1 MFSAPI
7 PGQSLTSEPK
17 NYAWENP
24 VKYTN
29 PEDALLWHME
39 RLDTPKRIKAVI
51 QLLELGLDVV
61 TMTEGIARNAV
72 AEGIHTIDTS
82 LIISPVIH
90 EFITGVADVAGIDY
104 DEGLEEEELDDEEFK
119 YAVRAREAEKI
130 LAEIKE
136 EGSADLS
143 DLEETQDSMPM
154 MDEEEPVMEEEP
166 VVEEKPIGL
175 MARGAV

>member
-24 VKYTN
+24 VKYTD

-39 RLDTPKRIKAVI
+39 RLDTPKRIKAVV

-72 AEGIHTIDTS
+72 AQGIHTIDTS

-90 EFITGVADVAGIDY
+90 EFITGAADAADIDY
-104 DEGLEEEELDDEEFK
+104 NEGLEEELDDEEFK
-119 YAVRAREAEKI
+119 YAIEESKAKKI
-130 LAEIKE
+130 LANMEDDE
-136 EGSADLS
+136 EMDLAP
-143 DLEETQDSMPM
+143 LMEESEDIEMTEDKTEDMS
-154 MDEEEPVMEEEP
+154 EEEPM
-166 VVEEKPIGL
+166 GL
-175 MARGAV
+175 MARRT

>member
-39 RLDTPKRIKAVI
+39 RLDTPKRIKAML

-72 AEGIHTIDTS
+72 AQGIHTIDTS

-90 EFITGVADVAGIDY
+90 EFITGAADAAGIDY
-104 DEGLEEEELDDEEFK
+104 SEGLEEEELDDEEFK
-119 YAVRAREAEKI
+119 YAVEESKAQKI
-130 LAEIKE
+130 LADMEDGE
-136 EGSADLS
+136 EMDLAP
-143 DLEETQDSMPM
+143 LMEESEDIEMTEDKTEDMS
-154 MDEEEPVMEEEP
+154 EEEPM
-166 VVEEKPIGL
+166 GL
-175 MARGAV
+175 MARRT